1 MKETIEIPLGI
12 RSENKI
18 RGEHWVHRNKN
29 KGLWKMYIRRAMR
42 HQKLKD
48 ATKGQ
53 KFKLSLVHI
62 RPAKNQIKDYDN
74 IVGGSKIVQDCL
86 SEEGFIW
93 DDTMKLIGIPNH
105 KQEIGPE
112 MKTIITRESEE
123 E

>member
-12 RSENKI
+12 ISENKI
-18 RGEHWVHRNKN
+18 RSVHWSRRNQN
-29 KGLWKMYIRRAMR
+29 KGYWKMYIRKAMR
-42 HQKLKD
+42 HQKLQD

-53 KFKLSLVHI
+53 KFKLSVVHI

-86 SEEGFIW
+86 SEEMFIW
-93 DDTMKLIGIPNH
+93 DDTMKLIGVPNH

-112 MKTIITRESEE
+112 IKTIITREYD
-123 E
+123 